1 MNFGIG
7 GKRAL
12 VCGASRG
19 IGFACAE
26 ALAAEGTDLMLVARG
41 AERLEEAAETIGRQH
56 GVRVDTLAADLSVVA
71 DWRRVLKGCGD
82 VDILIHNG
90 GWPVADRDFREWTH
104 AQWIDAIDAMMMAP
118 IELIGGVVDGMIA
131 RRFGRI
137 VAITS
142 RFVKEPK
149 LRLSQSIGP
158 RLGLTGFM
166 VGLSKEVAPYN
177 VTLNTAL
184 PGIIATETQYAH
196 GRRLAEAASK
206 PFEEIW
212 REREKTNAAMR
223 FGTPEE
229 FASLCVFLCSQ
240 QAGFITGQSILCD
253 GGGYPGVL

>member
-1 MNFGIG
+1 MRFGIEK
-7 GKRAL
+7 KRAL

-19 IGFACAE
+19 IGFSCAE
-26 ALAAEGTDLMLVARG
+26 ILAEEGVNLVLVARG
-41 AERLEEAAETIGRQH
+41 AEHLERAAEKLRSKYNTE
-56 GVRVDTLAADLSVVA
+56 VDTLAVDLGSPEGRQHVIQN
-71 DWRRVLKGCGD
+71 CGAI
-82 VDILIHNG
+82 DILIHNG

-104 AQWIDAIDAMMMAP
+104 AEWLAAIDMMMIAP
-118 IELIGGVVDGMIA
+118 IDLITGVIDGMIE

-149 LRLSQSIGP
+149 LRLSQSIGS

-177 VTLNTAL
+177 VTLNTTL
-184 PGIIATETQYAH
+184 PGIIATETQFEH
-196 GRRLAEAASK
+196 GHRLAAAASK

-212 REREKTNAAMR
+212 REREKTNAAQR

-229 FASLCVFLCSQ
+229 FASLCVYLCSR
-240 QAGFITGQSILCD
+240 QAGFITGQSIVCD